1 MNRVERAEYEL
12 QQLDFW
18 FKTNKSLQG
27 TDEWNKNIDRGI
39 DLTEIVKDL

>member
-18 FKTNKSLQG
+18 FKANKNLQG
-27 TDEWNKNIDRGI
+27 TDKWNKNIDRGI
-39 DLTEIVKDL
+39 DLSEIVKDL

>member
-1 MNRVERAEYEL
+1 MNRLERAEYEL

-18 FKTNKSLQG
+18 FKANKCLQG

-39 DLTEIVKDL
+39 DLTEIIKDL